1 MNSKE
6 TESSKRKRGKSNGFK
21 IWRFLVIYIV
31 LMGIFWFLIG
41 YKPVQNIVNINGRYT
56 DFIIYVTV
64 KLLGLAGNPAT
75 VHGTVISLPSTSVE
89 VVFGCNGLEAVLI
102 YSIAV
107 LSFPSAWKHKLLGIV
122 FGFIMIQFINI
133 IRILVVIY
141 VADKFQRIFE
151 LVHVYLAQGL
161 MIAVSLGVFLLYLR
175 FIIYGQP
182 KEQAHT

>member
-1 MNSKE
+1 MDSKG
-6 TESSKRKRGKSNGFK
+6 TESSNRKRGKSNIFK
-21 IWRFLVIYIV
+21 VWRFLIIYVV

-41 YKPVQNIVNINGRYT
+41 YQPVQNIFDINGRYT

-64 KLLGLAGNPAT
+64 KLLGLAGIPAT
-75 VHGTVISLPSTSVE
+75 VHRTIITLPSTSVE

-107 LSFPSAWKHKLLGIV
+107 LAFPSAWKHKLFGIV

-141 VADKFQRIFE
+141 VAGNFQRIFD

-182 KEQAHT
+182 KEQVDT

>member
-1 MNSKE
+1 MDSKE
-6 TESSKRKRGKSNGFK
+6 TGKANTEQSKSNIST
-21 IWRFLVIYIV
+21 IWRFLIIYLV

-41 YKPVQNIVNINGRYT
+41 YRPVQNIFDINGRYT

-64 KLLGLAGNPAT
+64 KLLGLAGIPCT
-75 VHGTVISLPSTSVE
+75 THGTIINLPSISVD

-107 LSFPSAWKHKLLGIV
+107 LAFPSKWKHKIVGIV

-141 VADKFQRIFE
+141 VADNFYRIFE
-151 LVHVYLAQGL
+151 IVHVYLAQGL

-182 KEQAHT
+182 KEQAYT